1 MAKRSEFV
9 EYIQELLGSDRP
21 TTARAMFGG
30 WGLYREGL
38 MCGLVADDT
47 LYLKADDANAADFD
61 AQACEAFVFTTKD
74 GREMAMSYRR
84 LPEAALEDG
93 ELMAHWMDLALAAAL
108 RADQAKPPARR
119 KHRPPNML
127 G

>member
-9 EYIQELLGSDRP
+9 DYIQELLGADRP

-38 MCGLVADDT
+38 MCGLIADDT
-47 LYLKADDANAADFD
+47 LYLKADADNAADFD
-61 AQACEAFVFTTKD
+61 AEDCEPFVFTTKD
-74 GREMAMSYRR
+74 GRQTAMSYRR
-84 LPEAALEDG
+84 LPEAALEDAA
-93 ELMAHWMDLALAAAL
+93 LMAHWVDRGFAAAL
-108 RADQAKPPARR
+108 RADQAKPVAKR
-119 KHRPPNML
+119 KHRPPGML